1 MLDRTVDR
9 PLHNVQMPNSLIP
22 VLTPH
27 GALRVEPDHS
37 EFPLDEAVVARL
49 GAAFARGG
57 GHGLLQLGLTEA
69 GSRLPPELAFW
80 RAFAMRFI
88 AAVSANGEA
97 ATVQAPRVSEPA
109 AADLTRLIEEA
120 PPMRGGEYLDAE
132 RLVGLWRSL
141 QEAIDAE
148 RAASGL
154 SIGAFLAARDSRW
167 RLVGRVHFNLAENR
181 KDAER
186 PFAFL
191 ATYAASLATH
201 GALRHAPL
209 GAALREFAG
218 AGAKNELLR
227 LLEPVERA
235 GESCAWLKQI
245 VDSGEIFHPLRWT
258 PTEAMRLLGDIEAL
272 EQAGVIVRMPA
283 SWRAGRPS
291 RPSVEATVGSN
302 APSVVGASSL
312 LDFQVEVT
320 VDGEPLTP
328 EEIARLVD
336 SADGLAMLRGK
347 WVEVDPMHLK
357 ATLDRYAEIE
367 RLARKE
373 GVSFGQAMRLLAGAD
388 IGGRE
393 AASTSDVAWE
403 QVNAGPWLAE
413 TLAACRKPDVL
424 AAAHPGDALKATLR
438 PYQDVGLRWLGFL
451 TRIGLGA
458 CLADDMGLGKTVQ
471 VLALLL
477 TLGGREGRSRPSLIV
492 APASLLANWAAEAE
506 RFAPSLKVL
515 VAHPSFMPAE
525 RLKTL
530 SAEDLAQ
537 TDLIVTSYAALLR
550 LEWIGRTRWRLA
562 VIDEAQTIKNPDA
575 KQTRAVKALDAEAR
589 IALTGTPIE
598 NNLRDLWSIF
608 DFLNPGLLGSS
619 KAFAKFVKRLADR
632 SPPSFAPLRKLVAP
646 YILRRLKTDRSVI
659 SDLPDKT
666 EVKAYCA
673 LSRKQAA
680 FYQATVQEFERRLEE
695 SADEMGRRGLVLATL
710 MRLKQICNHASHG
723 HGGGEK
729 WRSEDSGKFARLI
742 EIAGT
747 VASRQEKMLVF
758 TQFKEIVEPLG
769 DLLAGAFGRPGL
781 ALSGDTAVAKRRAL
795 VETFQEDESAPFFV
809 LSLKAG
815 GSGLNLTAASH
826 VVHFDRWWN
835 PAVENQA
842 TDRAFRI
849 GQKRN
854 VLVHKFVCR
863 GTIEERIDELIE
875 FEATDGRGHAFRR
888 GRDQSDRTCRRRSD
902 GAGQTRSRRR
912 DQRGVTQ

>member
-1 MLDRTVDR
+1 MGRATEGSIILSTIA
-9 PLHNVQMPNSLIP
+9 QMPDSLVP

-27 GALRVEPDHS
+27 GTLRVERERS
-37 EFPLDEAVVARL
+37 EFPIDEAVVARL
-49 GAAFARGG
+49 DAAFAGG
-57 GHGLLQLGLTEA
+57 GGCGLLQLGLSEA

-88 AAVSANGEA
+88 AAVCASGEA
-97 ATVQAPRVSEPA
+97 ATVEAPRICEPG

-120 PPMRGGEYLDAE
+120 PLMPGGEYLDAA

-141 QEAIDAE
+141 QEALDAE
-148 RAASGL
+148 RAGTGL
-154 SIGAFLAARDSRW
+154 PIGAFLAARDSRW

-209 GAALREFAG
+209 SAALREFAG

-258 PTEAMRLLGDIEAL
+258 PSEAMRLLGDVETL

-283 SWRAGRPS
+283 AWRAGRPS
-291 RPSVEATVGSN
+291 RPSVEATVGSS
-302 APSVVGASSL
+302 APSLVGASSL
-312 LDFQVEVT
+312 LDFKVEVT
-320 VDGEPLTP
+320 LDGEPLTP
-328 EEIARLVD
+328 EEIARLVV

-373 GVSFGQAMRLLAGAD
+373 GVSFGRAMRLLAGAD
-388 IGGRE
+388 IGERE
-393 AASTSDVAWE
+393 AAPASDAAWE
-403 QVNAGPWLAE
+403 RVNAGPWLAE
-413 TLAACRKPDVL
+413 TLAACREPDAL

-451 TRIGLGA
+451 ARLGFGA

-515 VAHPSFMPAE
+515 VAHPSFTPAE
-525 RLKTL
+525 RLKTI
-530 SAEDLAQ
+530 SDEELAQ
-537 TDLIVTSYAALLR
+537 TDVIVTSYGTLLR
-550 LEWIGRTRWRLA
+550 LDWIGRTRWRLA

-575 KQTRAVKALDAEAR
+575 KQTRAVKALDAEGR

-619 KAFAKFVKRLADR
+619 KAFANFVKRLADR

-659 SDLPDKT
+659 SDLPDKS
-666 EVKAYCA
+666 EVKAYCG

-680 FYQATVQEFERRLEE
+680 LYQATVQEFKRRLEQ
-695 SADEMGRRGLVLATL
+695 STDEMGRRGIVLATL

-723 HGGGEK
+723 LSGGEK
-729 WRSEDSGKFARLI
+729 WESEDSGKFARLV
-742 EIAGT
+742 EIAAT

-758 TQFKEIVEPLG
+758 TQFKEIVEPLC

-795 VETFQEDESAPFFV
+795 VESFQKDENAPFFV

-875 FEATDGRGHAFRR
+875 SKRRMAEDMLSSGGEINLTELADADLMALVKLDLDAATKEG
-888 GRDQSDRTCRRRSD
+888 
-902 GAGQTRSRRR
+902 
-912 DQRGVTQ
+912 